1 MIIRAKTFKAWMQA
15 NYTRTDLRDV
25 VRYGADVGHT
35 GLVYYSQTTK
45 LYARFKQE
53 IWNTLLEEAEGYGT
67 SPLQMI
73 ARFNRASDVETVT
86 HFENLLVWFMAE
98 ITARDLL
105 AGRGAS

>member
-15 NYTRTDLRDV
+15 NYTKTELQDV

-35 GLVYYSQTTK
+35 GMVYYSETTK

-53 IWNTLLEEAEGYGT
+53 IWAVLLEEASDLGT

-73 ARFNRASDVETVT
+73 ACFNRASEVETAN

-98 ITARDLL
+98 VTARDLL
-105 AGRGAS
+105 AERYAS